1 MDRDQRQETRDRCR
15 LKITLSL
22 FLSLCLLKE
31 EEPVGGGFKSRR
43 ESERGEEERTRGI
56 EMSTGDCSLKMDLG
70 LLQSQERERVLE
82 VLRRDKQLRTIEEN
96 RIR

>member
-1 MDRDQRQETRDRCR
+1 MASQGEGSPQIKNNPYYLSVFSKRRD
-15 LKITLSL
+15 LSL
-22 FLSLCLLKE
+22 YR
-31 EEPVGGGFKSRR
+31 GGFKRHT
-43 ESERGEEERTRGI
+43 ERGEAERRRGRD
-56 EMSTGDCSLKMDLG
+56 MSAGDCDLKMNLG